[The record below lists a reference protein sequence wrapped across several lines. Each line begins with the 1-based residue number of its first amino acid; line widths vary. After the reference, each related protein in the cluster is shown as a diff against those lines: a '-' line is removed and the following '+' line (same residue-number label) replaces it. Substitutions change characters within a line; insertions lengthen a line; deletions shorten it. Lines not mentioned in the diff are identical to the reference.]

1 MNDLFHRSLGLVVL
15 ALSATLASGA
25 EAVFRT
31 QEIAAD
37 LKVGYA
43 VTVVDMNGDEKSD
56 IVVVD
61 TNRVVW
67 YENPSWK
74 VHALIE
80 DQTKLDNVCIA
91 PHDIDGDGRLDF
103 ALGADWKPFN
113 TLAGGTVQWLR
124 QGASPADRWEVRQ
137 IGEEPTT
144 HRMRWIDTDGDG
156 RKELVVVP
164 LMGRGTTKPLWSES
178 GVQVVAYNI
187 PADPTKDRWTRV
199 VLNDELHVCHN
210 FWPTNMD
217 SDPLDEILITAF
229 EGVFVLDRQLSGK
242 WSATRIGAGN
252 QQTMPNRGASEI
264 KRGQLANNADY
275 IATIEPWHG
284 DQVVVYTRPTKPG
297 ELWQRHVID
306 EELKWG
312 HAVWCANIDA
322 DPDEELIIGVRDH
335 KNEQVRWGV
344 RVYDP
349 IDPAKG
355 KWQRTHVDPGGV
367 SVEDMAVADFNG
379 DGRQDLVAV
388 GRFSKN
394 VRIYWNEGK

>member
-1 MNDLFHRSLGLVVL
+1 MNQLLCRSLGLVALVVL
-15 ALSATLASGA
+15 ASFAAAA
-25 EAVFRT
+25 EPVFRT

-43 VTVVDMNGDEKSD
+43 VTIADMNADQKSD

-74 VHALIE
+74 VHTLIE
-80 DQTKLDNVCIA
+80 DQTKVDNVCIA
-91 PHDIDGDGRLDF
+91 PHDIDGDGQIDF
-103 ALGADWKPFN
+103 AVGADWKPFN

-124 QGASPADRWEVRQ
+124 KGPSPADRWEVRQ

-156 RKELVVVP
+156 RQELVVVP
-164 LMGRGTTKPLWSES
+164 LMGRGTSKPLWAES
-178 GVQVVAYNI
+178 GVQVVAYKI
-187 PADPTKDRWTRV
+187 PADPTKDRWTRE

-217 SDPLDEILITAF
+217 NDPLDEILITAF
-229 EGVFVLDRQLSGK
+229 EGVHVLDRQPSGK

-264 KRGQLANNADY
+264 KRGRLANRADY

-284 DQVVVYTRPTKPG
+284 DQVVVYTRPREPG

-306 EELKWG
+306 DELKWG
-312 HAVWCANIDA
+312 HAVWCANLDA
-322 DPDEELIIGVRDH
+322 DADEELIIGIRDH
-335 KNEQVRWGV
+335 KNDQVRWGV

-349 IDPAKG
+349 IDAAAG
-355 KWQRTHVDPGGV
+355 KWQRSHVDPGGV
-367 SVEDMAVADFNG
+367 SVEDLAVADFNG